1 MRWYVSWGPLSMFQ
15 PLHPIGAS
23 GLQAAQHVDALQPA
37 VEQICQSI
45 RNPAQRDPFGHER
58 VMYIRFG
65 EMRW

>member
-1 MRWYVSWGPLSMFQ
+1 MFQ
-15 PLHPIGAS
+15 PAQPIGAS

-37 VEQICQSI
+37 VEQICRSI
-45 RNPAQRDPFGHER
+45 RNPAERDPFGHER